1 MAVTHRTLAI
11 LDAIRL
17 DLDRRISTEDR
28 LIVEAWAR
36 AWAELRPAWSAAIDR
51 LILIQQQGRKPTRRE
66 VSEALRA
73 TKAIV
78 ATQDAIIALAREQGI
93 RISATLPDLTKA
105 ARRLEAEM
113 LASTLPPNIPPGHA
127 LAGVTFDRVDPKALD
142 AIVRRTARQV
152 TALTWPLSREA
163 TAAMKSILIRGVALG
178 MHPNAAAALMLDR
191 VGLAFNGGLARAV
204 VIARTEM
211 LDAHR
216 AATAAQDKA
225 NRDLLTGW
233 QWVAS
238 LPSRTCPS
246 CWAMHGTEHDLDEPG
261 PIDHQ
266 QGRCAR
272 VPLTKSWRELGLR
285 HRRAGECRAGR
296 ADHFPRH
303 AACRPARGAR
313 QGPPRPARLRRD
325 PLVRPRD
332 PPQHRR
338 LAGLDGAYPGRRSSR
353 PSCTPGLIPRRSSPP
368 ATETAPH
375 RWHS

>member
-204 VIARTEM
+204 VIARCEM

-216 AATAAQDKA
+216 AAAHAQDQA

-233 QWVAS
+233 TWVAS
-238 LPSRTCPS
+238 LSSRTCQS
-246 CWAMHGTEHDLDEPG
+246 CFAMHGTVHPVDEPG
-261 PIDHQ
+261 PIDHHS
-266 QGRCAR
+266 GRCTRA
-272 VPLTKSWRELGLR
+272 PLTKSWRELGFDVIEPPPILPDAETFFR
-285 HRRAGECRAGR
+285 SMPEADQLAVLGR
-296 ADHFPRH
+296 AKLDLLNSGRIQWADLASRKKNKGWRDSMVPTSLTDLQRIAKRT
-303 AACRPARGAR
+303 AA
-313 QGPPRPARLRRD
+313 
-325 PLVRPRD
+325 
-332 PPQHRR
+332 
-338 LAGLDGAYPGRRSSR
+338 
-353 PSCTPGLIPRRSSPP
+353 
-368 ATETAPH
+368 
-375 RWHS
+375 

>member
-11 LDAIRL
+11 LDQIRL

-178 MHPNAAAALMLDR
+178 MHPNAAAALMLER
-191 VGLAFNGGLARAV
+191 VGQDFDGGRARDGDRALDGGVGGEREGAGV
-204 VIARTEM
+204 VAARGGVVGAGE
-211 LDAHR
+211 
-216 AATAAQDKA
+216 
-225 NRDLLTGW
+225 G
-233 QWVAS
+233 
-238 LPSRTCPS
+238 
-246 CWAMHGTEHDLDEPG
+246 EPG
-261 PIDHQ
+261 EVEGD
-266 QGRCAR
+266 G
-272 VPLTKSWRELGLR
+272 VVLGE
-285 HRRAGECRAGR
+285 GG
-296 ADHFPRH
+296 
-303 AACRPARGAR
+303 G
-313 QGPPRPARLRRD
+313 
-325 PLVRPRD
+325 
-332 PPQHRR
+332 
-338 LAGLDGAYPGRRSSR
+338 
-353 PSCTPGLIPRRSSPP
+353 
-368 ATETAPH
+368 
-375 RWHS
+375 

>member
-11 LDAIRL
+11 LDQIRL

-127 LAGVTFDRVDPKALD
+127 LAGVTFDRLDSKALD
-142 AIVRRTARQV
+142 AIVKRTTRQI
-152 TALTWPLSREA
+152 TALSRPLSREA
-163 TAAMKSILIRGVALG
+163 TAAMKSALIRAVALG
-178 MHPNAAAALMLDR
+178 LHPNDAAGIMLER
-191 VGLAFNGGLARAV
+191 VGAGFNGGRDRAV
-204 VIARTEM
+204 VIARCEM

-216 AATAAQDKA
+216 AAAHAQDQV

-233 QWVAS
+233 TWVAS
-238 LPSRTCPS
+238 LSSRTCQS
-246 CWAMHGTEHDLDEPG
+246 CFAMHGTVYPVDEPG
-261 PIDHQ
+261 PIDHHS
-266 QGRCAR
+266 GRCTRA
-272 VPLTKSWRELGLR
+272 PLTKTWRELGFDITEPPSILPDAEAFFR
-285 HRRAGECRAGR
+285 SMPESDQLAVLGR
-296 ADHFPRH
+296 AKLYLLNSGRIQWTDLATRRRNQGWRDSMVPTSLADLQRIAKR
-303 AACRPARGAR
+303 AAA
-313 QGPPRPARLRRD
+313 
-325 PLVRPRD
+325 
-332 PPQHRR
+332 
-338 LAGLDGAYPGRRSSR
+338 
-353 PSCTPGLIPRRSSPP
+353 
-368 ATETAPH
+368 
-375 RWHS
+375 

>member
-73 TKAIV
+73 TKAMV

-233 QWVAS
+233 QWVAPWPAD
-238 LPSRTCPS
+238 LPELL
-246 CWAMHGTEHDLDEPG
+246 AMHGTEHDLDEPG

-272 VPLTKSWRELGLR
+272 VPLTKSWRELGFDIDEPSVVPGRSR
-285 HRRAGECRAGR
+285 HSAPCRR
-296 ADHFPRH
+296 
-303 AACRPARGAR
+303 CRPARGAR

>member
-191 VGLAFNGGLARAV
+191 VGLAFNGGRARAV
-204 VIARTEM
+204 AISRTEF
-211 LDAHR
+211 LDSHR
-216 AATAAQDKA
+216 AATAAQDRA
-225 NRDLLTGW
+225 NAQVLNGW
-233 QWVAS
+233 IWVAS
-238 LPSRTCPS
+238 LSSRTCSS
-246 CWAMHGTEHDLDEPG
+246 CLAMHGTEHDLDEPG
-261 PIDHQ
+261 PIDHG

-272 VPLTKSWRELGLR
+272 VPKTKSWRELGFDIDEPSSVLPDARAFFDALPSGDQVAILGQAKLNLLR
-285 HRRAGECRAGR
+285 SGR
-296 ADHFPRH
+296 IQWSDLATRKSSTGWRDSMVPTPLKDLQATAKRS
-303 AACRPARGAR
+303 AA
-313 QGPPRPARLRRD
+313 
-325 PLVRPRD
+325 
-332 PPQHRR
+332 
-338 LAGLDGAYPGRRSSR
+338 
-353 PSCTPGLIPRRSSPP
+353 
-368 ATETAPH
+368 
-375 RWHS
+375 

>member
-105 ARRLEAEM
+105 DRRLEAEM

-142 AIVRRTARQV
+142 AIVRRTARRV

-163 TAAMKSILIRGVALG
+163 TAAMKSSLIRGVALG
-178 MHPNAAAALMLDR
+178 MNPNAAAALMLAR
-191 VGLAFNGGLARAV
+191 VGQDFDGGRARAV
-204 VIARTEM
+204 AISRTEL
-211 LDAHR
+211 LDSHR
-216 AATAAQDKA
+216 AATAAQDRA
-225 NRDLLTGW
+225 NAQVLNGW
-233 QWVAS
+233 TWVAS
-238 LPSRTCPS
+238 LSSRTCSS
-246 CWAMHGTEHDLDEPG
+246 CLAMHGTEHDLDEPG
-261 PIDHQ
+261 PIDHV

-272 VPLTKSWRELGLR
+272 VPKTKSWRELGFDIDEPSSVLPDARAFFDALPSGDQVAILGQAKLNLLR
-285 HRRAGECRAGR
+285 SGRIQWSDLATRKSSTGWRDSMVPTSLADLRAIAARRAA
-296 ADHFPRH
+296 
-303 AACRPARGAR
+303 
-313 QGPPRPARLRRD
+313 
-325 PLVRPRD
+325 
-332 PPQHRR
+332 
-338 LAGLDGAYPGRRSSR
+338 
-353 PSCTPGLIPRRSSPP
+353 
-368 ATETAPH
+368 
-375 RWHS
+375 

>member
-238 LPSRTCPS
+238 LGPRTCPS
-246 CWAMHGTEHDLDEPG
+246 CWAMHGTEHDIDEPG

-272 VPLTKSWRELGLR
+272 VPKTKSWRELGFDIDEPSSVLPDARAFFDALPSGDQVAILGQAKLNLLR
-285 HRRAGECRAGR
+285 SGR
-296 ADHFPRH
+296 IQWSDLATRKSSTGWRDSMVPTPLKDLQ
-303 AACRPARGAR
+303 AKAKRPAA
-313 QGPPRPARLRRD
+313 
-325 PLVRPRD
+325 
-332 PPQHRR
+332 
-338 LAGLDGAYPGRRSSR
+338 
-353 PSCTPGLIPRRSSPP
+353 
-368 ATETAPH
+368 
-375 RWHS
+375 